1 MFILIRKI
9 FELVKSIAIS
19 LVIAVF
25 IINFM
30 FQIVTVNGGSMLPS
44 LQNNDRLVLEKISKR
59 ITDTKRNDIVVIKYP
74 ADISQRLIKRVI
86 AVAGDKVKI
95 NNNILYIND
104 KVINEYYKNEN
115 FMRDYDEIVVPKD
128 SIFVLGDNRNF
139 SKDSRSSDV
148 GFVKLN
154 LLEGKAVIRLYPF
167 NKMGRIR

>member
-1 MFILIRKI
+1 MFILIKKI
-9 FELVKSIAIS
+9 FQLVKSIAIS
-19 LVIAVF
+19 LIIAVF

-30 FQIVTVNGGSMLPS
+30 FQIVIVNGESMLPT
-44 LQNNDRLVLEKISKR
+44 LQDNDKLVLEKISKQ
-59 ITDTKRNDIVVIKYP
+59 ITTTKRNDIVVIKYP

-104 KVINEYYKNEN
+104 KIVNEYHKNEN
-115 FMRDYDEIVVPKD
+115 FMRDFDEIEVPKD